1 MHKAAA
7 MTVLAIVIGAVTFA
21 GSVLGVW
28 IAGVDVTVSGLA
40 SICTML
46 TLLGIAFGALALA
59 VGAATGRSRWATG
72 VTAGAAVAGYV
83 IQSFLPLS
91 PRYAD
96 GAAVSPFH
104 YYLGSDPLTQG
115 MPWADAA
122 VLLALSL
129 VLVALAIPLFDHR
142 DLRG

>member
-1 MHKAAA
+1 
-7 MTVLAIVIGAVTFA
+7 
-21 GSVLGVW
+21 
-28 IAGVDVTVSGLA
+28 
-40 SICTML
+40 
-46 TLLGIAFGALALA
+46 
-59 VGAATGRSRWATG
+59 
-72 VTAGAAVAGYV
+72 
-83 IQSFLPLS
+83 
-91 PRYAD
+91 
-96 GAAVSPFH
+96 VSPFH